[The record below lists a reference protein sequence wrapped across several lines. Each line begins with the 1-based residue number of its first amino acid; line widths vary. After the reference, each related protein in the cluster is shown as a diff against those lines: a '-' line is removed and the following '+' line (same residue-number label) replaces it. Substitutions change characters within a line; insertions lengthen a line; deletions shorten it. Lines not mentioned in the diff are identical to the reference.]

1 MKKALF
7 QGLGLLIGTAMVV
20 ANLLTQR
27 KVEANVAFAENSQP
41 TAVSASPT
49 AKPTSADHSFLIA
62 QASSLNGVWNCN
74 DGGVYFVRQVG
85 NEVWWYGQ
93 SSDGG
98 ATWSNVFHGVMRGNQ
113 IDGRWADVPKG
124 SIRGYG
130 EMTLAVLNAGRIE
143 KVMGGQNFGGSSW
156 SR

>member
-7 QGLGLLIGTAMVV
+7 QGLGLLIGTTVVV
-20 ANLLTQR
+20 ANLLTQQ

-41 TAVSASPT
+41 TMVSASPT
-49 AKPTSADHSFLIA
+49 ASPASTDHSFLIA

-98 ATWSNVFHGVMRGNQ
+98 TTWSNVFHGVMRGNQ

-124 SIRGYG
+124 SVRGYG
-130 EMTLAVLNAGRIE
+130 EMTLAILNNGRIE

-156 SR
+156 RR